1 MMVDYSQLAVAID
14 TEYQDTAVLIRPR
27 IDNPVPLTLRYR
39 LTISQ
44 TQNGNT
50 SNIKQQGDLQTGV
63 ASSSVQ
69 LGLPGNGTCLVHL
82 EVFDADTP
90 IKSVDRDCA
99 AQ

>member
-14 TEYQDTAVLIRPR
+14 TEYRNTAVLIRPR
-27 IDNPVPLTLRYR
+27 IDNPVPLTLGYR

-44 TQNGNT
+44 TRDGNT
-50 SNIKQQGDLQTGV
+50 SNIKQQGELQTGV

-82 EVFDADTP
+82 EVFDTQTLV
-90 IKSVDRDCA
+90 KSVDRACA